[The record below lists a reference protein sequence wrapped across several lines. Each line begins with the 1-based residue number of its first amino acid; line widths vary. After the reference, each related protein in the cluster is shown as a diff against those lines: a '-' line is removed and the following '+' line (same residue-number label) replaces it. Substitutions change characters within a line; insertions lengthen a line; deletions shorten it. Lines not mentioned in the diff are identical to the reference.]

1 MLHYPGPGPINVQLP
16 PGSISIPLEKAP
28 SGHLVM
34 VVDEYERVAA
44 RSGGTP
50 ETSLQLTTMQV
61 TQLQPE
67 IPEDDDA
74 PAAMLNPV
82 IATPSQSQHHF
93 DM

>member
-1 MLHYPGPGPINVQLP
+1 
-16 PGSISIPLEKAP
+16 
-28 SGHLVM
+28 M

-50 ETSLQLTTMQV
+50 ETSLQLTTMQA

-74 PAAMLNPV
+74 PAAMLNPA